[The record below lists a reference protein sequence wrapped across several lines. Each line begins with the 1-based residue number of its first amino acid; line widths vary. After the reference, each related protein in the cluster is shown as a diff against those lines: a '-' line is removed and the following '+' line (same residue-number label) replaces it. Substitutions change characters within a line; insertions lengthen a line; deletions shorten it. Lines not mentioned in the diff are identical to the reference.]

1 LVEIERKFLVKSEDY
16 KSNAFKVQL
25 FSQAYLSRNPEKSIR
40 VRIVEKEGFLTIKGL
55 SSDSGL
61 SRFEWEKKISLN
73 EAVELT
79 KLCGDEQIIKNRYF
93 IKHDKVIIEVDEFLN
108 ENKGL
113 VIAEVELKTINQKI
127 TLPKWIGKEVTGDNK
142 YYNLSLISNPFT
154 TW

>member
-1 LVEIERKFLVKSEDY
+1 MVEIERKFLVKSEDY

-40 VRIVEKEGFLTIKGL
+40 VRIVEKEGFITIKGL

-154 TW
+154 SW